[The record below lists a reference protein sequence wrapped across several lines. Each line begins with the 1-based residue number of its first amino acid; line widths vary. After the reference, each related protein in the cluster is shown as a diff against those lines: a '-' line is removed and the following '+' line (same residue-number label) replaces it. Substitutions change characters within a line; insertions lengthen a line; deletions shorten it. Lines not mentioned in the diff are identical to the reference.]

1 MAPQAFTALKAT
13 LKAVARCT
21 TVSRFVRGYALAS
34 YVRVSYSMIADLNM
48 NARCAVTRRVPSRLI
63 AVALQTVSIGRCDI
77 LSVHLSQLNLFTE
90 VGDNNLG
97 RTSVRWLSTTS
108 FLSATSIF
116 VRHPPNI
123 FVRHHKVTAPRLS
136 ATPVSNRGITAS
148 NSHPCSCPAS

>member
-1 MAPQAFTALKAT
+1 MDVAPQAFTALKAT

-90 VGDNNLG
+90 VGGNNLG
-97 RTSVRWLSTTS
+97 RTSVWPWHSPRIAAEGCPRTISRAVGLRS
-108 FLSATSIF
+108 
-116 VRHPPNI
+116 VRI
-123 FVRHHKVTAPRLS
+123 A
-136 ATPVSNRGITAS
+136 A
-148 NSHPCSCPAS
+148 